1 MKKTSLIA
9 LSVLVFQSIVVGVP
23 AQAAGSALGE
33 WFTLTFC
40 MRPSLYQA
48 DKTAGGLT
56 LVGTADQDID
66 TDPLTGVAGF
76 DVDATNNK
84 AYFVTYG
91 NVPGA
96 LWEVDLNTGAFSYIA
111 DTTSTVN
118 GAALDVG
125 NITAFDLGNNGEAW
139 IAADNFGFGK
149 VDLAT
154 GEVTLLIDDF
164 TFPWRI
170 HALATSPD
178 GQLYAFDQTLSYYTI
193 DPVASPATITRVG
206 STGVSVKAADF
217 DADGTVLMQTY
228 GGQLSKLTLA
238 DGTTNVLFTM
248 SDNGASIG
256 SEGFAVGGPTDG
268 QTLTEALAVAQA
280 PVIDTPVIDPAPV
293 PNPVTDPVIDPV
305 PTVPGPVE
313 SDVDDDDSEECH
325 PDGKD
330 DEDDDH
336 EFEKS
341 DSEKYAESNERD
353 SDDHDYGK
361 RSSER
366 EDKKSSKSRERDD
379 ESGKDKAERQHNS
392 DSKKGDKRM
401 RRTSSGTRG

>member
-9 LSVLVFQSIVVGVP
+9 VAVLVFQAIVVGVP

-33 WFTLTFC
+33 WFTLTFG

-48 DKTAGGLT
+48 DKTTGALT
-56 LVGTADQDID
+56 LIGTADQDID

-96 LWEVDLNTGAFSYIA
+96 LWEVDLNTGAFRYIA
-111 DTTSTVN
+111 DTTATVN

-193 DPVASPATITRVG
+193 DPVASQATITRVG

-268 QTLTEALAVAQA
+268 QTLTEALAAAQA
-280 PVIDTPVIDPAPV
+280 PVVDTPVIDPAPV
-293 PNPVTDPVIDPV
+293 PDPVTDPVIDPV

-313 SDVDDDDSEECH
+313 SDLDDDSEECH

-330 DEDDDH
+330 EEDDDH

-353 SDDHDYGK
+353 SDDRDYDK

-366 EDKKSSKSRERDD
+366 EDKKSSKSRERDGK
-379 ESGKDKAERQHNS
+379 SSKDKVERKRDS
-392 DSKKGDKRM
+392 ESKKGEKRM